1 MKKKYSSLF
10 RWLKIILAIYCLLGI
25 AFYYL
30 QEKLIFHPL
39 ALAEGTAFHFDQPF
53 KELNLKQDDATY
65 YNIVAFTVPDSIKK
79 GVVLYFHGNKE
90 NINHYA
96 KFAGNFTR
104 NGWEVW
110 MPDYPKYGKSTGD
123 LTEKN
128 LYEEALQLYKL
139 ARTIYQPNQ
148 ITIYG
153 KSLGTGIA
161 AELASI
167 RDCKQLILET
177 PYQSVVSLVDHY
189 TLILPLNSILHFKL
203 PTDQYLKK
211 VTAPVVIFHGTM
223 DALIPLSNASKL
235 KTSLKPHDQFI
246 VIEGGNHHNLN
257 QFPEMQQ
264 KLDSLLR

>member
-1 MKKKYSSLF
+1 MKKLPAPIF
-10 RWLKIILAIYCLLGI
+10 RWFKIILTIYCLLGI

-30 QEKLIFHPL
+30 QEKLIFHPVSL
-39 ALAEGTAFHFDQPF
+39 TEGTPYHFDQPF
-53 KELNLKQDDATY
+53 KEINLKQDDATY

-79 GVVLYFHGNKE
+79 GVVLYFHGNRE

-96 KFAGNFTR
+96 KFAKNFTK

-110 MPDYPKYGKSTGD
+110 MADYPKFGKSTGE

-128 LYEEALQLYKL
+128 LYEEAFQVYKL
-139 ARTIYQPNQ
+139 ARTNYQPNH
-148 ITIYG
+148 ILIYG

-177 PYQSVVSLVDHY
+177 PYQSMISLIDHY
-189 TLILPLNSILHFKL
+189 TLILPLNSMLHYQF
-203 PTDQYLKK
+203 PTNAYLKK
-211 VTAPVVIFHGTM
+211 VTAPITIFHGSK

-235 KTSLKPHDQFI
+235 KASLKPNDQFI
-246 VIEGGNHHNLN
+246 VIQGGTHHNLN